1 LKPDVCPVATPAP
14 TDDVPPAHLT
24 FVHAAGAWLLILV
37 LAILNGGL
45 RQAVL
50 VPWLGSIAGT
60 ALSGVVLIA
69 VVVGVTWTLLRW
81 RRPRDAS
88 QAWRVG
94 AGWVAATLVFE
105 FGFGRLVQ
113 GRSWAE
119 LLSAYTFENGN
130 LWPVVLIALLIAPSA
145 LAARATP

>member
-1 LKPDVCPVATPAP
+1 MP
-14 TDDVPPAHLT
+14 TANLT
-24 FVHAAGAWLLILV
+24 CVHAAGAWLVILV

-69 VVVGVTWTLLRW
+69 AIVGVTWTLLRW
-81 RRPRDAS
+81 RGTKDAG

-94 AGWVAATLVFE
+94 AGWFVATLVFE

-113 GRSWAE
+113 GKPWPE
-119 LLSAYTFENGN
+119 LSSAYTFENGN
-130 LWPVVLIALLIAPSA
+130 LWPLVLIALLVSPWAIS
-145 LAARATP
+145 RERTR